1 MLIAIDHGNKNIKTA
16 HHIFTSGLTESE
28 ARPPFGDAV
37 LQVGSKYYMLSEQRI
52 PYLRDKTVDDRFFI
66 LTLFAIALELEVADI
81 SPVDDVVDIQ
91 LAVGLPPLHFGSQY
105 KRFEEYFQQR
115 DIVDFRFR
123 DKFYSIWIDNVYC
136 YPQAYAA
143 AIACQQVREQKK

>member
-37 LQVGSKYYMLSEQRI
+37 LQVGGKYYMLSEQRI

-91 LAVGLPPLHFGSQY
+91 LAVGLPPLL
-105 KRFEEYFQQR
+105 
-115 DIVDFRFR
+115 
-123 DKFYSIWIDNVYC
+123 SIQTI
-136 YPQAYAA
+136 
-143 AIACQQVREQKK
+143 

>member
-16 HHIFTSGLTESE
+16 HHVFTSGLTESDT
-28 ARPPFGDAV
+28 RPPFGDSV
-37 LQVGSKYYMLSEQRI
+37 LQVGGKYYMLSEQRI

-66 LTLFAIALELEVADI
+66 LTLFAIALELEEADI
-81 SPVDDVVDIQ
+81 SPADDVVDIQ